1 MKTILLIAAS
11 IAFTAG
17 AAFASSSDGVI
28 ASYNHDVRVI
38 TLENGRSFTVPRD
51 VAVPALQA
59 GEKVSIQLNDEGDR
73 VTAVLKSY

>member
-1 MKTILLIAAS
+1 MKTILLIASS
-11 IAFTAG
+11 IALTAG
-17 AAFASSSDGVI
+17 VAFAASSDGVV

-59 GEKVSIQLNDEGDR
+59 GEKVSIQLNGEGDR